1 VGYDKHEKAIAQ
13 AARMP
18 GTRFHDVR
26 HFRASQLM
34 ANGETAAYVR
44 DRMGIRAS
52 KSPAMEKARG
62 KSEVDVSKTLAIE
75 AGGKPKPDASN

>member
-1 VGYDKHEKAIAQ
+1 MLGHPSGQVGYGKHENC
-13 AARMP
+13 
-18 GTRFHDVR
+18 
-26 HFRASQLM
+26 ASQLM
-34 ANGETAAYVR
+34 ANGETAAYAR

-75 AGGKPKPDASN
+75 VEGKPKPDASN

>member
-1 VGYDKHEKAIAQ
+1 
-13 AARMP
+13 
-18 GTRFHDVR
+18 
-26 HFRASQLM
+26 M
-34 ANGETAAYVR
+34 ANGETAAYAR

-75 AGGKPKPDASN
+75 VEGKPKPDASN

>member
-1 VGYDKHEKAIAQ
+1 
-13 AARMP
+13 
-18 GTRFHDVR
+18 
-26 HFRASQLM
+26 M

-44 DRMGIRAS
+44 DQMNIRAS

-75 AGGKPKPDASN
+75 VEGKPKPDASN